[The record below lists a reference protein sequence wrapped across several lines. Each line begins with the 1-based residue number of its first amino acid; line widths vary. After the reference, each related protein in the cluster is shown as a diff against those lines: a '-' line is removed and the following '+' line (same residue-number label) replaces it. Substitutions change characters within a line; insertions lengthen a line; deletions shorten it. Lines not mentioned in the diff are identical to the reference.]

1 MRNES
6 NRRRRSASSGG
17 ISSNLYQTL
26 SQENQQN
33 EGQEGQAPP
42 SPRTFN
48 ARGWRQR
55 HHQGQGSQGSLDGD
69 AWRAGT
75 SVAESGQN
83 TVDDATTTSSM
94 QSMVRAAVDAA
105 SKCSLTKNLPLETTS
120 CVCTAYTCICI
131 YLHTPCLPALSILS
145 GYLGG
150 WVYSV
155 RVTTEAV
162 SPSLIRVMLLTVW

>member
-1 MRNES
+1 MRNGT

-17 ISSNLYQTL
+17 VSSNLYQTL

-33 EGQEGQAPP
+33 QGQEGQAPP

-55 HHQGQGSQGSLDGD
+55 HHQGQGSEGSMDGD

-75 SVAESGQN
+75 SVADSGQS
-83 TVDDATTTSSM
+83 TSDGATTASNM

-105 SKCSLTKNLPLETTS
+105 SKCSLTKNPPLETTS
-120 CVCTAYTCICI
+120 CFCTAYTRICI
-131 YLHTPCLPALSILS
+131 YLQTPCLPALSILS

-155 RVTTEAV
+155 RVTTVAV
-162 SPSLIRVMLLTVW
+162 SPSLIRVMLLAV